1 MGVDQLQL
9 DPGAERLVY
18 RRLMA
23 LPAPLRAAWGA
34 AALGLL
40 VWAGVWAVIDL
51 DPGWWDCHDSAYRT
65 LLDLGLYGS
74 LGVGGIDLVL
84 AFAAT
89 ITRPGGARP
98 WGALVPVV
106 FALLWGAIA
115 LGGYELGGYVIGAS
129 DGLCTTA
136 DDPHGARR
144 HSAISAGDHP
154 SPAPFWMDEGSM
166 KAPKTQQRSP
176 TY

>member
-1 MGVDQLQL
+1 MCVRRGDVPTRARLLHRRGLRAGSQDRRMGVDQLQL

-115 LGGYELGGYVIGAS
+115 LGGLRTR
-129 DGLCTTA
+129 GLR
-136 DDPHGARR
+136 HRR
-144 HSAISAGDHP
+144 L
-154 SPAPFWMDEGSM
+154 
-166 KAPKTQQRSP
+166 
-176 TY
+176 